1 MPQLANSNM
10 NMARVQLAIAFAR
23 LEGGNYNLHS
33 APALS
38 ALSNGQQKKEGEKK
52 NTVGTTTTLSLSSYR
67 IVLYDTYV
75 EHSMPRDKEIASSLY
90 RRQ

>member
-38 ALSNGQQKKEGEKK
+38 ALSNGQQKKEKK
-52 NTVGTTTTLSLSSYR
+52 KRTQSEQLRHYHYHR
-67 IVLYDTYV
+67 IVSYYTIP
-75 EHSMPRDKEIASSLY
+75 M
-90 RRQ
+90 